1 MIHAYIYIAELTAS
15 PTELNSSQTQSHVA
29 MLNPMR
35 VALSYHGETNERVK
49 VISQLIHDNITTLEF
64 PNPVFYAPNFQTE
77 IAGLNGIKTLQR
89 IYQRADLVVV
99 FLSNTYHN
107 SRFCY
112 NEWRAIQDRFFVGC
126 QDQRSER
133 LLLVR
138 LGNFAAGELNLFADD
153 FYIDGMT
160 MRDEVIAEIIV
171 SRWRQVEQ
179 SGISRMNDGIDRSA
193 QRAWRLGIP
202 RQTMEYTHRLMYIPP
217 QLSLFLFLL
226 SLVFF
231 ILSLV
236 LSR

>member
-1 MIHAYIYIAELTAS
+1 
-15 PTELNSSQTQSHVA
+15 
-29 MLNPMR
+29 
-35 VALSYHGETNERVK
+35 VK
-49 VISQLIHDNITTLEF
+49 VISQLIHDNITTMEF
-64 PNPVFYAPNFQTE
+64 PNPVFYAPNFQAE
-77 IAGLNGIKTLQR
+77 IARLDGIRILQR

-99 FLSNTYHN
+99 FLSDNYHN

-138 LGNFAAGELNLFADD
+138 LGDFAAGELGLFADD
-153 FYIDGMT
+153 FYIDGMA
-160 MRDEVIAEIIV
+160 MNDEVIADIIV

-179 SGISRMNDGIDRSA
+179 ASISRTNDGIDRFA

-202 RQTMEYTHRLMYIPP
+202 RQAMEYTQRLVYIPP